1 MKKLLIIAVVIA
13 MLMTMLTAGF
23 AAENELADS
32 QPTTDTQQNEYTLGD
47 VNGNGEIDSMDY
59 VLLKRAY
66 FGTYNFNEDVK
77 SCADINEN
85 GEIDTMDYILLKRAY
100 FGTYDLNKQNDGIEE
115 SIEVILPTFEDYD
128 EYVRYLET
136 LTLPDYFVSYEDL
149 SEFGEFNGF
158 VRLSPDA
165 YSHLLYSF
173 VDETG
178 TEFCIYVYCPPQ
190 KNPIGTEIFEIE
202 DEQINASD
210 MRNATI
216 VDSKARK
223 YTYQGIEYVY
233 SIHGEISSIRWQCG
247 DIKYVLAGFK
257 PVGSGYPSTDKNT
270 LVNRLLN
277 LETAPKVISNLKSYT
292 LKTNN

>member
-1 MKKLLIIAVVIA
+1 MKKLIMIAVVIA
-13 MLMTMLTAGF
+13 MLTTMSTSVF
-23 AAENELADS
+23 ATENGIDDP
-32 QPTTDTQQNEYTLGD
+32 QPTPDTQQTEYTLGD
-47 VNGNGEIDSMDY
+47 VNGNDEIDSMDY

-66 FGTYNFNEDVK
+66 FGTYALSDIAAGDV
-77 SCADINEN
+77 N
-85 GEIDTMDYILLKRAY
+85 GNDEIDSMDYVLLKRAY
-100 FGTYDLNKQNDGIEE
+100 FGAYDLNKQNDEIEMP
-115 SIEVILPTFEDYD
+115 SIDIILPTFEDYD

-216 VDSKARK
+216 VDSTARK

-233 SIHGEISSIRWQCG
+233 SIHGKISSIRWQCG